1 MATSTLDYDMD
12 IDEQFIVTDEF
23 DAETLKLMADL
34 GI

>member
-1 MATSTLDYDMD
+1 MATSTLDY
-12 IDEQFIVTDEF
+12 DEQFIVTDEF